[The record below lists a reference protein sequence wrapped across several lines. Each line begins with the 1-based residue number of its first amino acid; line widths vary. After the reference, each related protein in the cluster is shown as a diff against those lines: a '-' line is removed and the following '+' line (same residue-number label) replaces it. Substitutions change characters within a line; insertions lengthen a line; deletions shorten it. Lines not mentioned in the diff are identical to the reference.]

1 MPSKPRR
8 CTVVNGRTQ
17 TPICAEVRIART
29 FFTRLVGLLAHRE
42 LPPNRGLWLQPSTGI
57 HTLGMR
63 FNIDVLG
70 LDRDG
75 AVVKIVE
82 DLKPWRI
89 VGMPRKTRSVIE
101 LPAGHLRQHPVQLG
115 DQACPGFTM

>member
-1 MPSKPRR
+1 MPRKPRR
-8 CTVVNGRTQ
+8 CTVMNNRTHA
-17 TPICAEVRIART
+17 PICGEVRIART
-29 FFTRLVGLLAHRE
+29 FLTRLVGLLAHRE
-42 LPPNRGLWLQPSTGI
+42 LAPDRGLWLQPSTGI

-63 FNIDVLG
+63 FNIDVLA

-75 AVVKIVE
+75 TVLKIVE

-101 LPAGHLRQHPVQLG
+101 LPAGHLRKHSVQVG
-115 DQACPGFTM
+115 DQASAAL